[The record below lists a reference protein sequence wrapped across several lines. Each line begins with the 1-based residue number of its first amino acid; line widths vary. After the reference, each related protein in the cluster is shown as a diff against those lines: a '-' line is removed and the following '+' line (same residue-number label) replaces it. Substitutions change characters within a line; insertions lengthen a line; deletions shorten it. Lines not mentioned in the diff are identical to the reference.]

1 MTTEKL
7 EINPKFF
14 NKLDSLYKGKTSKIT
29 NNSKVKKTFGSTP
42 ISVISDN
49 TKKKTTKVL
58 HIPDN
63 TQTKKKTMNI
73 LNSDIISSDDFT
85 SNSDNIIS
93 SDEEFEIIEKRKP
106 KIKKRKKKKY
116 NKREKKNFRQKINN
130 SFHLFDDD
138 DSAHIVAKL
147 DKRNPLYNKIINL
160 PYHELIKN
168 LIKNNTNSINN
179 TNHFDKNTYLVIN
192 FQCFLSGL
200 LIGITMTFSIFLLK
214 Y

>member
-7 EINPKFF
+7 EINPNFF
-14 NKLDSLYKGKTSKIT
+14 NKLDSLYKRKTTKIT
-29 NNSKVKKTFGSTP
+29 TNPKVKKTFGSTP

-49 TKKKTTKVL
+49 TKKKKTKVL

-106 KIKKRKKKKY
+106 KKKRSKKRKKS
-116 NKREKKNFRQKINN
+116 RQEINN
-130 SFHLFDDD
+130 SFHLYDDD
-138 DSAHIVAKL
+138 YSAHIVAKL

-160 PYHELIKN
+160 PYHELINISYDK
-168 LIKNNTNSINN
+168 KNNTKY
-179 TNHFDKNTYLVIN
+179 FDTYLVI
-192 FQCFLSGL
+192 CFMSGL
-200 LIGITMTFSIFLLK
+200 LIGITMTLSIFIK
-214 Y
+214 

>member
-7 EINPKFF
+7 EINPNFF
-14 NKLDSLYKGKTSKIT
+14 NKLDSLYKGKTTKFLSHP
-29 NNSKVKKTFGSTP
+29 KVKKTFGSTP

-49 TKKKTTKVL
+49 TKKKFTKVL

-63 TQTKKKTMNI
+63 TQTKKQAMNI
-73 LNSDIISSDDFT
+73 LNSDIISSSDFT

-93 SDEEFEIIEKRKP
+93 SDEEFEIMEKKKP
-106 KIKKRKKKKY
+106 KIKKRQKKKY
-116 NKREKKNFRQKINN
+116 KKKKNFRQKINN

-160 PYHELIKN
+160 PYHELIIN
-168 LIKNNTNSINN
+168 LIKNNTNTNTNTNNTN
-179 TNHFDKNTYLVIN
+179 TNHFDTYLVI
-192 FQCFLSGL
+192 CFMSGL